1 MTENKIYL
9 QLSSRPSVELSP
21 LFIFNPLLSNT
32 IATVPSIQIRAI
44 LYLFND
50 DLDNAI
56 RTASMG
62 RSDDRLLLYTI
73 AIALRRRLD
82 IDSLK
87 VFKQLSMMQFPLLE
101 RVYTH
106 VSYQKV
112 IEKVIDLEA
121 MDNPRARKIVEDI
134 QLNELKLLYE
144 YAQVQS
150 KQE

>member
-1 MTENKIYL
+1 
-9 QLSSRPSVELSP
+9 
-21 LFIFNPLLSNT
+21 
-32 IATVPSIQIRAI
+32 
-44 LYLFND
+44 
-50 DLDNAI
+50 
-56 RTASMG
+56 MG

-82 IDSLK
+82 TDSLK

-101 RVYTH
+101 RVYNH